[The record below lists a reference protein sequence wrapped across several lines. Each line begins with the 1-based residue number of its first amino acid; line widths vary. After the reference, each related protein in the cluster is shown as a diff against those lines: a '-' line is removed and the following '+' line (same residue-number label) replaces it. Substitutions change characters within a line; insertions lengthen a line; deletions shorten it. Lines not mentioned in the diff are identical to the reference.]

1 MRQANWSVYW
11 RLCAGPLYAAATTGV
26 ARYSA
31 KPHCPK
37 IGLAFQF
44 HRAETFAR
52 HRKPVPFIGGENAK
66 LRSPINRGNSAMQER
81 VGFKETDKQRLSEEA
96 AKLRDEALGTPP
108 GVERE
113 RLLRRAQEAEFA
125 SQLNGWLNSPG
136 LQPPK

>member
-1 MRQANWSVYW
+1 MPKPSSRDW

-81 VGFKETDKQRLSEEA
+81 LGFKQTDKQRLSEEA
-96 AKLRDEALGTPP
+96 AKLRDEALRKPP